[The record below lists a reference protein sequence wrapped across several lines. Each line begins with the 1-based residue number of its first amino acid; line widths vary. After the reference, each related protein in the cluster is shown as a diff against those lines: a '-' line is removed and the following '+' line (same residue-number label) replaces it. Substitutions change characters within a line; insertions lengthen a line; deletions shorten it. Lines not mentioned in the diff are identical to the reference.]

1 MLDIH
6 VRQYD
11 DIKKI
16 MPHLKFRQLFSETI
30 ATSEELKMNFLL
42 FLSSE
47 FRCPGIHSELLSHP
61 T

>member
-47 FRCPGIHSELLSHP
+47 FRCPGIHAELLSHP